1 MKTLKLKTIKKGSKL
16 AIISPSA
23 ALPNLF
29 PDIYELGLQNLIN
42 ALEIEIVEM
51 PSARLD
57 RKTLY
62 EHPELRAKDI
72 NDAFGDDQIDG
83 IVCSIGGYESV
94 RILKYLDLDQIMSK
108 PKMIMGFSDA
118 TTFLSYLSVLGL
130 PTIHGPS
137 VMAGFA
143 QLKSFEG
150 AFIEHVK
157 TFLMAL
163 ECPYKYPEYKQLTH
177 GYKDWTC
184 METLGECLPFSDNKG
199 MHTLQGNQSI
209 KGKLWGGNIEVLE
222 FLKGTPYWPKSDFWA
237 DKILMFETSEDKPD
251 PMTVGYMFRNY
262 ATQGILE
269 QVKGVLFAKP
279 KDYSDEEVDA
289 LNEIIKNIL
298 TVENDLGELL
308 VMCGGDFG
316 HTDPKWLLP
325 LGCEVEINPFNKT
338 ITLLESPF
346 EIRKKEVGE

>member
-1 MKTLKLKTIKKGSKL
+1 MKTLKLKPIKKGSKI
-16 AIISPSA
+16 AIISPSS

-29 PDIYELGLQNLIN
+29 PDIYELGLQNLTS

-83 IVCSIGGYESV
+83 IICSIGGYESV
-94 RILKYLDLDQIMSK
+94 RILKYLDRDKIMSN

-118 TTFLSYLSVLGL
+118 TTFLSYLSSLGL

-137 VMAGFA
+137 IMAGFA
-143 QLKSFEG
+143 QLKSFED
-150 AFIEHVK
+150 AFKVHVK
-157 TFLMAL
+157 TFLTAL
-163 ECPYKYPEYKQLTH
+163 KCPYVYPKYSQLTQ

-199 MHTLQGNQSI
+199 MLTLQGHQSI

-222 FLKGTPYWPKSDFWA
+222 FLKGTPYWPKPDFWA
-237 DKILMFETSEDKPD
+237 DKILVFETSEDKPT
-251 PMTVGYMFRNY
+251 PINVGCMFRNY
-262 ATQGILE
+262 ATQGILSK
-269 QVKGVLFAKP
+269 VRGIIFAKP
-279 KDYSDEEVDA
+279 KDYSTEEIEE
-289 LNEIIKNIL
+289 LNEIIVNIL
-298 TVENDLGELL
+298 TVENNLENLL
-308 VMCGGDFG
+308 VISSGDFG

-325 LGCEVEINPFNKT
+325 LGCEVELNPFNKS
-338 ITLLESPF
+338 ITLLENPF
-346 EIRKKEVGE
+346 ETR